1 MPYKRLNSKSIKFQG
16 TSTEKILISQGA
28 DREKLNFGQDGDTEL
43 PFSISAWVFIK
54 DVADT
59 AGIIAEFQIAKM
71 IAQHKE
77 STNFFSNMRI
87 PGQLAPSYMIVM
99 VIQLKLTTM
108 TIQQHRCST
117 VSAPRKAVKA
127 TELE

>member
-16 TSTEKILISQGA
+16 TSTEKILISQGT

-59 AGIIAEFQIAKM
+59 AGIIAGITDRQAGSPTQGKHQFLL
-71 IAQHKE
+71 QHQH
-77 STNFFSNMRI
+77 
-87 PGQLAPSYMIVM
+87 PGALGAILYDCDGDS
-99 VIQLKLTTM
+99 
-108 TIQQHRCST
+108 
-117 VSAPRKAVKA
+117 VKIDHD
-127 TELE
+127 